1 MNDSILVSI
10 RQFLGLG
17 QNDEAFDTDL
27 IILINSN
34 FSVLNQLNV
43 GPSTPFKIT
52 GVSEL
57 WSSFIEDK
65 DYLELVKEFIG
76 LKVKMIFDPPS
87 NSFVMKAYE
96 ERVAEL
102 EWRLNMFED
111 KETVQNVINAYSTE
125 DEEDGI

>member
-17 QNDEAFDTDL
+17 QNDDAFDTDL

-34 FSVLNQLNV
+34 FSVLRQLNV
-43 GPSTPFKIT
+43 GPKTTFKIT

-111 KETVQNVINAYSTE
+111 KETVQNVIDAYSSE
-125 DEEDGI
+125 DEEDGL